1 MKDEII
7 YTDDYALIVS
17 DEHIKDVRPFM
28 GQYHLEGGLT
38 INKFPNYLTD
48 LGACKL
54 IIAHRPLT
62 NAPILEGVALLP
74 EFEYDDFLNTEIQ
87 IVGDNKTMSVSNFL
101 KKYGKETYKYTEDDL
116 VAVWNIAFNEGMSL
130 DDEINEPVS
139 FKDVIKS
146 LQQPKRPKY
155 FETVCDCQEC
165 GANKTNLSLDMGCEN
180 KIATTT
186 NSQGQTELVGKYIF

>member
-74 EFEYDDFLNTEIQ
+74 EFEDDDFLNTEIQ

-155 FETVCDCQEC
+155 FEMEVYSYDNPEYNTYP
-165 GANKTNLSLDMGCEN
+165 KTKL
-180 KIATTT
+180 I
-186 NSQGQTELVGKYIF
+186 SQCQTELVGKYIF

>member
-1 MKDEII
+1 
-7 YTDDYALIVS
+7 
-17 DEHIKDVRPFM
+17 
-28 GQYHLEGGLT
+28 LT

-48 LGACKL
+48 LCSCKL

-74 EFEYDDFLNTEIQ
+74 EFEDDDFLNTEIQ

>member
-74 EFEYDDFLNTEIQ
+74 EFEDDDFLNTEIQ

-101 KKYGKETYKYTEDDL
+101 KKYGKET
-116 VAVWNIAFNEGMSL
+116 
-130 DDEINEPVS
+130 
-139 FKDVIKS
+139 
-146 LQQPKRPKY
+146 
-155 FETVCDCQEC
+155 
-165 GANKTNLSLDMGCEN
+165 
-180 KIATTT
+180 
-186 NSQGQTELVGKYIF
+186 